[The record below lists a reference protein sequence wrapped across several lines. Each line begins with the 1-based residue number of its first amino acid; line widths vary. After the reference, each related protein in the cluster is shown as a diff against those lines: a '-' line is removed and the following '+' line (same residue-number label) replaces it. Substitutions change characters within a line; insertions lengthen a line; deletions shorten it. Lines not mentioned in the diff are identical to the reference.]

1 MARRGRSIMGVT
13 CFPDSLDS
21 EARRARREAVL
32 EVDGLESAGIVDTG
46 DFLMRYVVMT

>member
-1 MARRGRSIMGVT
+1 MGVT

-21 EARRARREAVL
+21 VERRTLREDGL
-32 EVDGLESAGIVDTG
+32 EDDGLEDDGLESAGIVDTV